1 MKSHMTNTDN
11 PIDFPEEEIEPTLL
25 DPGCAER
32 GCMGYSPQFGDT
44 ECEEYFPAT
53 YVYDL
58 QREIGR
64 LKQEVAFLEDWR
76 ATWAPTIKQ
85 IMGIDG
91 KCGEE

>member
-1 MKSHMTNTDN
+1 MRPHMTNTDN

>member
-1 MKSHMTNTDN
+1 MKPHMTNTDN
-11 PIDFPEEEIEPTLL
+11 PIDFPQEEIEPTLL

-44 ECEEYFPAT
+44 ECEEYFPAA

-58 QREIGR
+58 QREIAR
-64 LKQEVAFLEDWR
+64 LRQEVAFLEDWR

>member
-1 MKSHMTNTDN
+1 MKPHMTNTDN

>member
-1 MKSHMTNTDN
+1 MKPHMTNTDN

-64 LKQEVAFLEDWR
+64 LKQEVAFLEDYR
-76 ATWAPTIKQ
+76 AVWAPVIRQ
-85 IMGIDG
+85 HQGL
-91 KCGEE
+91 E

>member
-64 LKQEVAFLEDWR
+64 LKQELAFLEDWR

>member
-1 MKSHMTNTDN
+1 MKPHMTNTDN

-44 ECEEYFPAT
+44 ECEEYFPAA

-58 QREIGR
+58 QREIAR
-64 LKQEVAFLEDWR
+64 LRQEVAFLEDYR
-76 ATWAPTIKQ
+76 AVWAPVIRKHQ
-85 IMGIDG
+85 GL
-91 KCGEE
+91 E

>member
-1 MKSHMTNTDN
+1 MKSHMTKTDN

-64 LKQEVAFLEDWR
+64 LKQELAFLEDWR